1 MLAISSMRSS
11 LFRAEVSLLVPLRL
25 LRPSWNLDF
34 ERCGAWGRVVGGGGG
49 GGGNSQVYHQDLISP
64 LRGSSVDVHPL
75 ETASGGE
82 EALRIFMEN
91 STDPEKTTFRKAT
104 F

>member
-34 ERCGAWGRVVGGGGG
+34 DRGGVWGRVVGGGW
-49 GGGNSQVYHQDLISP
+49 VA
-64 LRGSSVDVHPL
+64 VAV
-75 ETASGGE
+75 AV
-82 EALRIFMEN
+82 
-91 STDPEKTTFRKAT
+91 AT
-104 F
+104 PGYIIRT